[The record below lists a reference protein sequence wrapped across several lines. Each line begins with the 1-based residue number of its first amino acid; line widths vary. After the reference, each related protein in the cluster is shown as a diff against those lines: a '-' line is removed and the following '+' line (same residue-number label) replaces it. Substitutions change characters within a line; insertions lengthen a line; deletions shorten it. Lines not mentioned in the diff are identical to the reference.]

1 MDFYCDNYFVLL
13 RVDKICIVVF
23 LFFRVFFNSLGIY
36 VIVYEGILILGFSGR
51 FYIWLYVF
59 VFELEWRLWI

>member
-23 LFFRVFFNSLGIY
+23 LFFRVSFNSLGIY